1 MVAKEFY
8 DITIIGGGPVGMFA
22 ATYARMRLAKTQII
36 EILGQLG
43 GQVSALFPAKKIY
56 DIPAFPEITGTEL
69 IAHLK
74 QQVEK
79 FEPDISLRSKHLN
92 EQLIQKRS
100 LSLLVPELLNH
111 VN

>member
-43 GQVSALFPAKKIY
+43 AKSVPY
-56 DIPAFPEITGTEL
+56 FRL
-69 IAHLK
+69 
-74 QQVEK
+74 
-79 FEPDISLRSKHLN
+79 
-92 EQLIQKRS
+92 KRS
-100 LSLLVPELLNH
+100 MTSLLFRRSPEQN
-111 VN
+111 

>member
-36 EILGQLG
+36 ESLGQLG

-79 FEPDISLRSKHLN
+79 FEPDIFK
-92 EQLIQKRS
+92 
-100 LSLLVPELLNH
+100 
-111 VN
+111 